1 MPKASR
7 AFRTPS
13 IISLPKQINMT
24 RRVVVTGVGLVTP
37 LGTGTDVSWNNLIEG
52 KSGIRRISHFDA
64 EAAGMACTI
73 AGEVPDFEVGDYI
86 NRKDARKMDNFIQFG
101 VAASLMA
108 LEQSGLTIDD
118 SNAER
123 VGVAVGAG
131 IGGLVTIEKTMR
143 AYEAGGARKISP
155 FFIPQ
160 TIINMTS
167 GWVSMLSGAKGPNVA
182 TVTACATGTHA
193 IGDAFEIIAR
203 GGADAMIAGGSEAC
217 ICELGV
223 GGFSAARA
231 LSTRNDEPE
240 RASRPWDADRD
251 GFVMGEGAGV
261 LVLES
266 LDSAKARGA
275 NILAEII
282 GYGMSGDAYH
292 MTTPSPGGEGG
303 GRCMKAALNRAGINP
318 QDVDYINAHGT
329 STPAGDVAE
338 TDGIK
343 SVFGEHAKK
352 LMVSSSKSMTGH
364 LLGAAGGIE
373 AAFSV
378 LAVHHGVVPPT
389 INLDNQDPAC
399 DLDYVPN
406 TARDADIRVA
416 VSNSFGFGGTNASV
430 IVRKFD

>member
-1 MPKASR
+1 
-7 AFRTPS
+7 
-13 IISLPKQINMT
+13 MT

-37 LGTGTDVSWNNLIEG
+37 LGTGTDVSWKHLIEG
-52 KSGIRRISHFDA
+52 KSGIGRISHFDA
-64 EAAGMACTI
+64 EATGMACTI
-73 AGEVPDFEVGDYI
+73 AGEVNDFEVGDYI

-108 LEQSGLTIDD
+108 LEHSGLTIDEH
-118 SNAER
+118 NAER
-123 VGVAVGAG
+123 VGVGVGAG

-143 AYEAGGARKISP
+143 AYEKGGARKISP

-193 IGDAFEIIAR
+193 IGDAFEVIAR
-203 GGADAMIAGGSEAC
+203 GDADAMLAGGSEAC

-240 RASRPWDADRD
+240 RASRPWDVDRD

-261 LVLES
+261 LMLES

-275 NILAEII
+275 NILAEVI

-303 GRCMKAALNRAGINP
+303 GRCMKAALNRARINP
-318 QDVDYINAHGT
+318 EDVDYINAHGT

-343 SVFGEHAKK
+343 SVFGAHAKR

-378 LAVHHGVVPPT
+378 LAVYHGVVPAT
-389 INLDNQDPAC
+389 INMDNQDPAC

-406 TARDADIRVA
+406 TARDADIKIA

>member
-1 MPKASR
+1 
-7 AFRTPS
+7 
-13 IISLPKQINMT
+13 MT
-24 RRVVVTGVGLVTP
+24 RRVVVTGVGLITP
-37 LGTGTDVSWNNLIEG
+37 LGTGTDVTWNNLIAG
-52 KSGIRRISHFDA
+52 KSGIRRITHFDA
-64 EAAGMACTI
+64 EATGMACTI

-86 NRKDARKMDNFIQFG
+86 NRKDARKMDKFIQFG
-101 VAASLMA
+101 VSASLMA

-131 IGGLVTIEKTMR
+131 MGGLVTIEKTMR
-143 AYEAGGARKISP
+143 AYEKGGARKISP

-167 GWVSMLSGAKGPNVA
+167 GWVSMLTGAKGPNVA

-203 GGADAMIAGGSEAC
+203 GDADAMIAGGSEAV
-217 ICELGV
+217 ICELGI

-231 LSTRNDEPE
+231 LSTRNDDPTT
-240 RASRPWDADRD
+240 ASRPWDKDRD

-275 NILAEII
+275 DILAEVI
-282 GYGMSGDAYH
+282 GYGMSGDAFH
-292 MTTPSPGGEGG
+292 MTSPSPGGEGG
-303 GRCMKAALNRAGINP
+303 GSCMEAALKRAGINVE
-318 QDVDYINAHGT
+318 DVDYINAHGT
-329 STPAGDVAE
+329 STPAGDAAE
-338 TDGIK
+338 TQGIK
-343 SVFGEHAKK
+343 SVFGAHAKK
-352 LMVSSSKSMTGH
+352 LMVSSTKSMTGH

-378 LAVHHGVVPPT
+378 LAVKNGVVPPT
-389 INLDNQDPAC
+389 MNIENQDPDC

-406 TARDADIRVA
+406 VARDVDIKVA
-416 VSNSFGFGGTNASV
+416 VSNSFGFGGTNATV

>member
-1 MPKASR
+1 
-7 AFRTPS
+7 
-13 IISLPKQINMT
+13 MT

>member
-1 MPKASR
+1 MS
-7 AFRTPS
+7 
-13 IISLPKQINMT
+13 

-37 LGTGTDVSWNNLIEG
+37 LGTGTDVSWNNLIQG
-52 KSGIRRISHFDA
+52 KSGIRRITHFDA
-64 EAAGMACTI
+64 EATGMACTI
-73 AGEVPDFEVGDYI
+73 AGEVPDFEVGDFI
-86 NRKDARKMDNFIQFG
+86 NRKDARKMDRFIQIG

-108 LEQSGLTIDD
+108 LEQSGLTIDE

-131 IGGLVTIEKTMR
+131 IGGLVTIENTMR
-143 AYEAGGARKISP
+143 AYEKGGARKISP

-160 TIINMTS
+160 TIINMAS
-167 GWVSMLSGAKGPNVA
+167 GWVSMLTGAKGPNVA

-193 IGDAFEIIAR
+193 IGDAFEMIADGR
-203 GGADAMIAGGSEAC
+203 ADAMIAGGTESC
-217 ICELGV
+217 ICELGI

-240 RASRPWDADRD
+240 RASRPWDVDRD

-261 LVLES
+261 LMLES
-266 LDSAKARGA
+266 LDSATARGA
-275 NILAEII
+275 DILAEVI

-292 MTTPSPGGEGG
+292 MTSPSPGGEGG
-303 GRCMKAALNRAGINP
+303 GRCMKAAMRRAGIAIE
-318 QDVDYINAHGT
+318 DVDYINAHGT

-338 TDGIK
+338 TEGIK
-343 SVFGEHAKK
+343 SVFGDHAGK

-378 LAVHHGVVPPT
+378 LAVRNGVVPPT

-406 TARDADIRVA
+406 EARDADIRVA
-416 VSNSFGFGGTNASV
+416 ISNSFGFGGTNASV

>member
-1 MPKASR
+1 
-7 AFRTPS
+7 
-13 IISLPKQINMT
+13 MT

-37 LGTGTDVSWNNLIEG
+37 LGTGTDITWKNLIAG
-52 KSGIRRISHFDA
+52 KSGIRRISYFDA
-64 EAAGMACTI
+64 VDKGMACTI
-73 AGEVPDFEVGDYI
+73 AGEVPDFDAEQYI
-86 NRKDARKMDNFIQFG
+86 NRKDARKMDQFIQFG
-101 VAASLMA
+101 VAASMMA
-108 LEQSGLTIDD
+108 LEQSGLVIDE

-143 AYEAGGARKISP
+143 AYDAGGARKISP

-167 GWVSMLSGAKGPNVA
+167 GWVSMMTGAKGPNVA

-203 GGADAMIAGGSEAC
+203 GDADAMIAGGSEAC

-240 RASRPWDADRD
+240 RASRPWDKDRD

-266 LDSAKARGA
+266 LESAKARGA
-275 NILAEII
+275 VILAEVI

-292 MTTPSPGGEGG
+292 MTSPSPGGEGG
-303 GRCMKAALNRAGINP
+303 GRCMKAAMNRAGINP
-318 QDVDYINAHGT
+318 EDVDYINAHGT

-338 TDGIK
+338 TQGIK

-378 LAVHHGVVPPT
+378 LAVHNGVVPPT
-389 INLDNQDPAC
+389 INLDNQDPEC
-399 DLDYVPN
+399 DLDYVPHE
-406 TARDADIRVA
+406 ARQANIKVA
-416 VSNSFGFGGTNASV
+416 ISNSFGFGGTNASV

>member
-1 MPKASR
+1 MS
-7 AFRTPS
+7 
-13 IISLPKQINMT
+13 

-37 LGTGTDVSWNNLIEG
+37 LGTGTNVTWENLTAG

-64 EAAGMACTI
+64 EATGMACTI
-73 AGEVPDFEVGDYI
+73 AGEVPDFNVEDFI
-86 NRKDARKMDNFIQFG
+86 NRKDARKMDKFIQFG
-101 VAASLMA
+101 VAASMMA
-108 LEQSGLTIDD
+108 LEQSGLTIDE

-131 IGGLVTIEKTMR
+131 MGGLVSIEKTMR

-167 GWVSMLSGAKGPNVA
+167 GWVSMLTGAKGPNTA
-182 TVTACATGTHA
+182 AVTACATGTHA
-193 IGDAFEIIAR
+193 VGDAFEIIAR
-203 GGADAMIAGGSEAC
+203 GDADAMVAGGTEAV
-217 ICELGV
+217 ICELAI

-240 RASRPWDADRD
+240 RASRPWDVDRD

-261 LVLES
+261 LMLES
-266 LDSAKARGA
+266 LETAKARGA
-275 NILAEII
+275 NILAEVI

-292 MTTPSPGGEGG
+292 MTSPSPGGEGG

-318 QDVDYINAHGT
+318 EDVDYINAHGT

-338 TDGIK
+338 TQGIK

-378 LAVHHGVVPPT
+378 LAVHNGVVPPT
-389 INLDNQDPAC
+389 INIDNQDPEC

-406 TARDADIRVA
+406 EARDADIKVA
-416 VSNSFGFGGTNASV
+416 VSNSFGFGGTNATV